1 MCIRDS
7 FKRDVHYMIQ
17 NNEIVIV
24 DEHTGRSMPGR
35 RWSDG
40 IHQAVEAKENV
51 QIQNESQ
58 TLASTTFQNYFR
70 LYQKISGMTGTA
82 DTEAYEFKQ
91 IYGLDVVVVPTHRPM
106 IRRDENDLVYM
117 NLSDKYQAI
126 VDDVRSKEA
135 NGQPVLIGTA
145 SIESSELLSAELTKC
160 GIKHNVLNAKQHE
173 READIVADAGRAGSV
188 TIATNMAGR
197 GTDIVLGG
205 SLETDF
211 SRAGDNLSDTR
222 KEEITRDW
230 SERNKKVIESGG

>member
-1 MCIRDS
+1 
-7 FKRDVHYMIQ
+7 MIQ

-91 IYGLDVVVVPTHRPM
+91 IYGLDVVVVYPPS
-106 IRRDENDLVYM
+106 ND
-117 NLSDKYQAI
+117 
-126 VDDVRSKEA
+126 
-135 NGQPVLIGTA
+135 
-145 SIESSELLSAELTKC
+145 
-160 GIKHNVLNAKQHE
+160 
-173 READIVADAGRAGSV
+173 
-188 TIATNMAGR
+188 
-197 GTDIVLGG
+197 
-205 SLETDF
+205 
-211 SRAGDNLSDTR
+211 
-222 KEEITRDW
+222 
-230 SERNKKVIESGG
+230 KKR